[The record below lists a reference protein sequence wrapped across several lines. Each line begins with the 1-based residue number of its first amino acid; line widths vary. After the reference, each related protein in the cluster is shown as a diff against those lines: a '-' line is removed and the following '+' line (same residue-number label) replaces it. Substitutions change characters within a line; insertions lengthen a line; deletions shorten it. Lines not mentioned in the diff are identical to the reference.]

1 MKKTLRYSLL
11 LLLTMVSGTMFAE
24 NIIWQEDWSSWADK
38 AKTVLDGVNSNYS
51 FTGTTKN
58 EDGSFKSGT
67 TIYAEA
73 LAGGEAPEL
82 LIAKNGGS
90 FTAKIALNGKSGEMT
105 LTFKSNKALTVTAT
119 DATLGEGTNQGN
131 DYTYPVSVAA
141 GKEYITITFTMATN
155 ANARFDN
162 VKLFQGEGK
171 KAAGL
176 SWGTSTRT
184 VTLNANDNV
193 FPTLSNENN
202 LPVTYSS
209 SNTEVA
215 TIDNSGTI
223 TLLAAGT
230 TVISAEFAGN
240 DEYDAAKVSY
250 TLTVKEAAAPAQQ
263 ISLAEALN
271 IINGLENNA
280 TTDQE
285 FILEG
290 YANGLDFQRRE
301 DNTLY
306 GNVNFTF
313 VETQGMGVPELTVY
327 RCKYFD
333 NKNFTEET
341 IGNLQEGDAVKIQGK
356 LKKFVKD
363 DVVTP
368 ELVNCYLLSINGQ
381 AAINT
386 VKTEMNVN
394 APMYNLAGQRVSKE
408 FKGVVIQNGKKFMNK

>member
-1 MKKTLRYSLL
+1 
-11 LLLTMVSGTMFAE
+11 MVSGTMFAE

-105 LTFKSNKALTVTAT
+105 LTFKSNKTLTVTAT

-285 FILEG
+285 YILEG

-313 VETQGMGVPELTVY
+313 VETQGMGVPELTIY

-368 ELVNCYLLSINGQ
+368 ELVSCYLLSINGQ

-408 FKGVVIQNGKKFMNK
+408 FKGVVIQDGKKFMNK

>member
-119 DATLGEGTNQGN
+119 DATLGEGTKQGN

-141 GKEYITITFTMATN
+141 GKEYITITFTMETN

-162 VKLFQGEGK
+162 AKLFQGEGK

-240 DEYDAAKVSY
+240 DEYDAAKVTY

-285 FILEG
+285 YILEG

-313 VETQGMGVPELTVY
+313 VETQGMGVPELTIY

-368 ELVNCYLLSINGQ
+368 ELVSCYLLSINGQ

-408 FKGVVIQNGKKFMNK
+408 FKGVVIQDGKKFMNK

>member
-119 DATLGEGTNQGN
+119 DATLGEGTKQGN

-141 GKEYITITFTMATN
+141 GKEYITITFTMETN

-162 VKLFQGEGK
+162 AKLFQGEGK

-240 DEYDAAKVSY
+240 DEYDAAKVTY

-285 FILEG
+285 YILEG

-313 VETQGMGVPELTVY
+313 VETQGMGVPELTIY

-368 ELVNCYLLSINGQ
+368 ELVSCYLLSINGQ
-381 AAINT
+381 TAINT

>member
-119 DATLGEGTNQGN
+119 DATLGEGTYQGN

-162 VKLFQGEGK
+162 AKLFQGEGK

-176 SWGTSTRT
+176 SWGTSART

-223 TLLAAGT
+223 TLLTAGT

-240 DEYDAAKVSY
+240 DEYDAAKVTY

-285 FILEG
+285 YILEG

-313 VETQGMGVPELTVY
+313 VETQGMGVPELTIY

-368 ELVNCYLLSINGQ
+368 ELVSCYLLSINGQ

>member
-105 LTFKSNKALTVTAT
+105 LTFKSNKTLTVTAT

-141 GKEYITITFTMATN
+141 GKEYITITFTMAPN

-162 VKLFQGEGK
+162 AKLFQGEGK

-223 TLLAAGT
+223 TLLAAGN

-285 FILEG
+285 YILEG

-313 VETQGMGVPELTVY
+313 VETQGMGVPELTIY

-368 ELVNCYLLSINGQ
+368 ELVSCYLLSINGQ
-381 AAINT
+381 TAINT

>member
-1 MKKTLRYSLL
+1 
-11 LLLTMVSGTMFAE
+11 MVSGTMFAE

-119 DATLGEGTNQGN
+119 DATLGEGTSQGN

-141 GKEYITITFTMATN
+141 GKEYITITFTMATDK
-155 ANARFDN
+155 NARFDN
-162 VKLFQGEGK
+162 AKLFQGEGK

-176 SWGTSTRT
+176 SWGTSART

-193 FPTLSNENN
+193 FPILSNENN

-215 TIDNSGTI
+215 TIDNSGTV
-223 TLLAAGT
+223 TLLTAGN

-285 FILEG
+285 YILEG

-313 VETQGMGVPELTVY
+313 VETQGMGVPELTIY

-381 AAINT
+381 TAINT

-408 FKGVVIQNGKKFMNK
+408 FKGVVIQDGKKFMNK

>member
-162 VKLFQGEGK
+162 AKLFQGEGK

-223 TLLAAGT
+223 TLLTAGN

-240 DEYDAAKVSY
+240 DEYDAEKVSY

-271 IINGLENNA
+271 IINSLENNA

-285 FILEG
+285 YILEG

-408 FKGVVIQNGKKFMNK
+408 FKGVVIQDGKKFMNK

>member
-1 MKKTLRYSLL
+1 
-11 LLLTMVSGTMFAE
+11 MVSGTMFAE

-119 DATLGEGTNQGN
+119 DATLGEGTKQGN

-141 GKEYITITFTMATN
+141 GKEYITITFTMETN

-162 VKLFQGEGK
+162 AKLFQGEGK

-209 SNTEVA
+209 SDTEVA

-240 DEYDAAKVSY
+240 DEYDAAKVTY

-285 FILEG
+285 YILEG

-313 VETQGMGVPELTVY
+313 VETQGMGVPELTIY

-368 ELVNCYLLSINGQ
+368 ELVSCYLLSINGQ

-408 FKGVVIQNGKKFMNK
+408 FKGVVIQDGKKFMNK

>member
-119 DATLGEGTNQGN
+119 DATLGEGTKQGN

-141 GKEYITITFTMATN
+141 GKEYITITFTMETN

-162 VKLFQGEGK
+162 AKLFQGEGK

-285 FILEG
+285 YILEG

-313 VETQGMGVPELTVY
+313 VETQGMGVPELTIY

-368 ELVNCYLLSINGQ
+368 ELVSCYLLSINGQ

-408 FKGVVIQNGKKFMNK
+408 FKGVVIQDGKKFMNK

>member
-119 DATLGEGTNQGN
+119 DATLGEGTKQGN

-141 GKEYITITFTMATN
+141 GKEYITITFTMETN

-162 VKLFQGEGK
+162 AKLFQGEGK

-209 SNTEVA
+209 SDTEVA

-240 DEYDAAKVSY
+240 DEYDAAKVTY

-285 FILEG
+285 YILEG

-313 VETQGMGVPELTVY
+313 VETQGMGVPELTIY

-368 ELVNCYLLSINGQ
+368 ELVSCYLLSINGQ

-408 FKGVVIQNGKKFMNK
+408 FKGVVIQDGKKFMNK

>member
-1 MKKTLRYSLL
+1 
-11 LLLTMVSGTMFAE
+11 MVSGTMFAE

-67 TIYAEA
+67 TIYTEA

-141 GKEYITITFTMATN
+141 GKEYITITFTMATDK
-155 ANARFDN
+155 NARFDN
-162 VKLFQGEGK
+162 AKLFQGEGK

-176 SWGTSTRT
+176 SWGTSART

-285 FILEG
+285 YILEG

-408 FKGVVIQNGKKFMNK
+408 FKGVVIQDGKKFMNK

>member
-1 MKKTLRYSLL
+1 
-11 LLLTMVSGTMFAE
+11 MVSGTMFAE

>member
-1 MKKTLRYSLL
+1 
-11 LLLTMVSGTMFAE
+11 MVSGTMFAE
-24 NIIWQEDWSSWADK
+24 DIIWQEDWSSWADK

-105 LTFKSNKALTVTAT
+105 LTFKSNKPLTVTAT
-119 DATLGEGTNQGN
+119 DATLGEGTNQAY

-141 GKEYITITFTMATN
+141 GKEYITITFTMATDK
-155 ANARFDN
+155 NARFDN
-162 VKLFQGEGK
+162 AKLFQGEGK

-240 DEYDAAKVSY
+240 DEYDAAKVTY

-285 FILEG
+285 YILEG

-313 VETQGMGVPELTVY
+313 VETQGMGVPELTIY

-381 AAINT
+381 TAINT

-408 FKGVVIQNGKKFMNK
+408 FKGVVIQDGKKFMNK